1 MRPVQQADEGN
12 TDRHRPA
19 EMNRPPLF
27 KVGDKVAHPKK
38 PEWGTGVV
46 VQALPATHNG
56 IQAQRLRVDFANKR
70 NTTINTAIAPLVPGE
85 RLNETFTP
93 PPKGLGQDMSMSTDA
108 SKLGAGWLDDLEGA
122 NGGKRELWDLPDGCD
137 DPFSSDEEQLD
148 ATLDTFKYSTDPGPL
163 FQWAVV
169 QTGMDDPLTKYTR
182 VELEQA
188 FPRYTRDR
196 DNRLFELVRLMK
208 RNGQIDLLRKKAQQ
222 CPHRAGRQLLEK
234 AIRA

>member
-1 MRPVQQADEGN
+1 
-12 TDRHRPA
+12 
-19 EMNRPPLF
+19 MNQPPHF

-46 VQALPATHNG
+46 VDAQPASHNG
-56 IQAQRLRVDFANKR
+56 VEAQRLRVDFANKR
-70 NTTINTAIAPLVPGE
+70 NTTINTAIAPLVSGDQ
-85 RLNETFTP
+85 LNANHTP
-93 PPKGLGQDMSMSTDA
+93 MPKGLGQDMSMSTNT
-108 SKLGAGWLDDLEGA
+108 SKPGSGWLDELEGS
-122 NGGKRELWDLPDGCD
+122 NGGKRELWDIPDACD

-163 FQWAVV
+163 FKWAVV
-169 QTGMDDPLTKYTR
+169 QTGLDDPLTKYTR

-208 RNGQIDLLRKKAQQ
+208 RNGQIDLLRRKAQQ

>member
-1 MRPVQQADEGN
+1 M
-12 TDRHRPA
+12 
-19 EMNRPPLF
+19 MKPPHF

-46 VQALPATHNG
+46 VDARPASHNG
-56 IQAQRLRVDFANKR
+56 IEAQRLRVDFANKR
-70 NTTINTAIAPLVPGE
+70 NTTINTAIAPLVSGE
-85 RLNETFTP
+85 QLNQSFKPT
-93 PPKGLGQDMSMSTDA
+93 PKGLGQDMSMSTNA
-108 SKLGAGWLDDLEGA
+108 SNLGSGWLDELEGA
-122 NGGKRELWDLPDGCD
+122 NGGKRELWDLPQGCD

-148 ATLDTFKYSTDPGPL
+148 CTLDTFKYSTDPGPL

-169 QTGMDDPLTKYTR
+169 QTGLDDPLTKYTR

-196 DNRLFELVRLMK
+196 DNRLFELVRMMK
-208 RNGQIDLLRKKAQQ
+208 RNGQLDLLRKKAQS

>member
-1 MRPVQQADEGN
+1 MRK
-12 TDRHRPA
+12 
-19 EMNRPPLF
+19 PPTF
-27 KVGDKVAHPKK
+27 NVGDKVAHPNK
-38 PEWGTGVV
+38 PEWGRGVV
-46 VQALPATHNG
+46 MQAQPVTHDG
-56 IQAQRLRVDFANKR
+56 IEAQRLRINFANKP
-70 NTTINTAIAPLVPGE
+70 NTTINTAIAPLVSGDAMDDKP
-85 RLNETFTP
+85 LL
-93 PPKGLGQDMSMSTDA
+93 PKGFGQDMSMSANTD
-108 SKLGAGWLDDLEGA
+108 KLGAGWLDQLEGKT
-122 NGGKRELWDLPDGCD
+122 GGRRELWDLPDACN

-169 QTGMDDPLTKYTR
+169 QTGLDDPLSKHTR

-208 RNGQIDLLRKKAQQ
+208 RNGQIELLRRKAQQ
-222 CPHRAGRQLLEK
+222 CKHRTGRQMLEK

>member
-1 MRPVQQADEGN
+1 MFYCCCMIAGKTSDLHGPATMRK
-12 TDRHRPA
+12 
-19 EMNRPPLF
+19 PLTF

-46 VQALPATHNG
+46 MQAQPATHEG

-70 NTTINTAIAPLVPGE
+70 NTTINTAIAPLVSSDAMDD
-85 RLNETFTP
+85 RFNS
-93 PPKGLGQDMSMSTDA
+93 PKGFGQDMTMSTNTD
-108 SKLGAGWLDDLEGA
+108 KLGAGWLDQLEGKS
-122 NGGKRELWDLPDGCD
+122 GGKRELWDLPDGCN
-137 DPFSSDEEQLD
+137 DPFASDEEQLD

-169 QTGMDDPLTKYTR
+169 QTGLDDPLSKHTR

-188 FPRYTRDR
+188 FPRYARDR
-196 DNRLFELVRLMK
+196 DNRLFELVRQMK
-208 RNGQIDLLRKKAQQ
+208 RNGEIETLRRKAQT
-222 CPHRAGRQLLEK
+222 CKHRAGRQLLEK